1 MVSEMKQLF
10 EERGGIKEDQK
21 KFHNERAEI
30 YDSQMNLSFWKAYEK
45 LTIDKW
51 VLSLKN
57 EITVLDLGCGTGR
70 CTLKCVEK
78 GIHVVGTDISRGMLN
93 VAIHNTVKHKELI
106 TFLLGDAENLPFEE
120 GSFDAVISFGT
131 LHHLPNPKHAIEEIG
146 RVLKVGGFFFAH
158 EPNSRDFLYPID
170 NFIAKKIVK
179 VKEEHYH
186 GRLNPD
192 DVKIWLND
200 VGINTKIRTSGYRFI
215 PYIRYYPKNVEL
227 SKIILQLTDAICE
240 HIPGIKGRGATIIIE
255 GYK

>member
-1 MVSEMKQLF
+1 MKQLF
-10 EERGGIKEDQK
+10 EEEKRIKEDQK

-30 YDSQMNLSFWKAYEK
+30 YNSQMNLPFWKAYEK

-51 VLSLKN
+51 VLALKKG
-57 EITVLDLGCGTGR
+57 ITVLDLRCGTGR

-78 GIHVVGTDISRGMLN
+78 GIHVVGLDISRRMLN
-93 VAIHNTVKHKELI
+93 VAGHNTVKHKELI
-106 TFLLGDAENLPFEE
+106 TFLLGDAENLPFKE
-120 GSFDAVISFGT
+120 GSFDAIISFGT
-131 LHHLPNPKHAIEEIG
+131 LHHLPNPKRAIEEIG
-146 RVLKVGGFFFAH
+146 RVLKVGRFFFAH

-186 GRLNPD
+186 GKLNPK
-192 DVKIWLND
+192 DVKIWLSD
-200 VGINTKIRTSGYRFI
+200 IGINAKIRTSAYRFI

-227 SKIILQLTDAICE
+227 SKSILQLIDAICE
-240 HIPGIKGRGATIIIE
+240 HIPGIKGKGATIIIE

>member
-1 MVSEMKQLF
+1 MVSEMKKLSK
-10 EERGGIKEDQK
+10 EKNKIKEDQE

-30 YDSQMNLSFWKAYEK
+30 YDSQMNLPFWKAYEK

-78 GIHVVGTDISRGMLN
+78 GIHVVGLDILRRMLN
-93 VAIHNTVKHKELI
+93 VAIQNTVKDRDHI
-106 TFLLGDAENLPFEE
+106 TFLLGDAENLPFTE
-120 GSFDAVISFGT
+120 GYFDAIISFGT
-131 LHHLPNPKHAIEEIG
+131 LHHLPNPKRAIEEIG
-146 RVLKVGGFFFAH
+146 RVLKVGGFFFAF

-186 GRLNPD
+186 GKLNPK
-192 DVKIWLND
+192 DVKIWLSD
-200 VGINTKIRTSGYRFI
+200 VGINAKIRTGAYRFI

-227 SKIILQLTDAICE
+227 SKIILQLIDAICE
-240 HIPGIKGRGATIIIE
+240 RVPGIKGKGATIIIE